1 MHISESVSPVFTL
14 WGFFCLLCF
23 ICCFVLLCVVFACLF
38 ATEIKRKKVRDWT
51 SEEVKRIK
59 ERIRGDKPR
68 SEYTLWK
75 NYFWLKKELTQ
86 SSQLIMYCA
95 KFIKCSATIKDL
107 FGRWRE
113 IQSVT
118 HTIDYTIFNSCRQS
132 NSGTLHNRTHWSRTA
147 WKGI

>member
-1 MHISESVSPVFTL
+1 MYISESVYVSPVFTL
-14 WGFFCLLCF
+14 WGFFFLSVVFHLLFCF
-23 ICCFVLLCVVFACLF
+23 ALCCFCLF
-38 ATEIKRKKVRDWT
+38 VCNREKKKEGKRLDH
-51 SEEVKRIK
+51 K

-132 NSGTLHNRTHWSRTA
+132 NSGALHNRTHWSRTA